1 MKPCGNTPSTGG
13 MDRYTNL
20 LLLQSY
26 SATNMASNHKSYL
39 LAPSWDLNPS
49 EIALGSVIAD
59 VTSPQRVLSSKGL
72 PAEVDTEI
80 QFSKD
85 GNCFGKISKNHKWG
99 FGIFSDFMN
108 VITAGFKVSHA
119 SMSSSHIEY
128 SCESMETQRFTPSQ
142 KFIAKAAAEPQVKSH
157 LKIGGLGTKIFI
169 VTGIKIAKGVTISTT
184 EEAGKDTV
192 VHMGAEIPTPQ
203 IQIGPKATRN
213 LTRHET
219 HTKTAGRGG
228 SIVFAFQVEKLR
240 LTWREPTSE
249 GYVKGAVLGQRGNE
263 TEYMIEVA
271 ADEDLDDDDMADFG
285 LEAHEG
291 SEDGEKYRV
300 IFSCV

>member
-1 MKPCGNTPSTGG
+1 
-13 MDRYTNL
+13 
-20 LLLQSY
+20 
-26 SATNMASNHKSYL
+26 MASNHKSYL

-85 GNCFGKISKNHKWG
+85 GNCFGKINENHKWG
-99 FGIFSDFMN
+99 VGIFSDFMN

-157 LKIGGLGTKIFI
+157 LKIGGLGTKLFI

-184 EEAGKDTV
+184 EEAGKDTIFQV
-192 VHMGAEIPTPQ
+192 GAEIPIPIPTPQ

-213 LTRHET
+213 LTRHEA
-219 HTKTAGRGG
+219 HTKTTGG
-228 SIVFAFQVEKLR
+228 PIVFAFQVEKLR
-240 LTWREPTSE
+240 LTWKPTSK
-249 GYVKGAVLGQRGNE
+249 GYVKGAVLGQRGDE
-263 TEYMIEVA
+263 TEYMIEV
-271 ADEDLDDDDMADFG
+271 DEDLDDDDMADFG
-285 LEAHEG
+285 LEAH
-291 SEDGEKYRV
+291 DGEKYRV